1 MKLKN
6 IILAFSFMS
15 ATFFAQDMRQ
25 SSYYSLFSDHKAAR
39 QGDAVTI
46 IVIES
51 TSASNNS
58 ETSTGRKSDLGLTAS
73 GAIGSSTIPNTQLG
87 LGTNNTFDG
96 SGSTKTMGNISTKI
110 SAVVDTV
117 FANGNLIIRGS
128 KKITI
133 NGEEQI
139 ITIKG
144 VVRSVDIMPDNSVYS
159 YKISD
164 AQIAFEGNGIIGDSQ
179 KPGWLTKFFHWLF

>member
-1 MKLKN
+1 MKPIKFL
-6 IILAFSFMS
+6 IALILITGSV
-15 ATFFAQDMRQ
+15 FAQDMRQ
-25 SSYYSLFSDHKAAR
+25 SSFYSLFSDHKASR

-46 IVIES
+46 LVVES

-58 ETSTGRKSDLGLTAS
+58 QTSSGRKSDIGLNAS
-73 GAIGSSTIPNTQLG
+73 GAVGTSTIPETQIG
-87 LGTNNTFDG
+87 IGTNNAFEG
-96 SGSTKTMGNISTKI
+96 AGSTKTSGNISTKI

-117 FANGNLIIRGS
+117 LANGNLIIRGT

-139 ITIKG
+139 ITIRG

-179 KPGWLTKFFHWLF
+179 KPGWLTKLFHWLF